1 MPVIILCDS
10 QSNHLERA
18 MKDQKDQKEIY
29 VQQVSESTASNEILG
44 PLMYSVD
51 MPRKFWQWMI
61 QAEWYMD

>member
-1 MPVIILCDS
+1 
-10 QSNHLERA
+10 